1 LSRRLSQIRSPE
13 AVVTD
18 DRSRAPGLIGSRDNS
33 QGSRPTDASIL
44 KPALASLFR
53 QEPNKMQRQRGS
65 VIIIVLWTSILLT
78 VLVTVMAGKVQLSAR
93 TAFHNRTAVSDM
105 ADVASA
111 MTRAEMELMLELM
124 PAQIDQEQKL
134 DDEGNIRSPA
144 YRFNGQPLTLYYPVG
159 ENMVVR
165 IYNHAG
171 KINLN
176 GLREASLQLLI
187 EKRLGPEPDPQRVQE
202 LLGAWIDWHDLND
215 LAGINGAE
223 SEYYES
229 LDPPYSARNAREM
242 DSVEELR
249 LIRGFDELF
258 KDVNLDA
265 AFTVYGEGE
274 TVNLN
279 LATREAMQLL
289 PGLTDELIEQILLY
303 RELRDFRSRPDVG
316 EIIPIENFVELSNW
330 VGNNSSAAYSVYA
343 YPRAEVETGDVQEV
357 DPVTRAYMEIWD
369 IRSAADRARVYKVD
383 PYARLPDTSPPKL
396 ED

>member
-1 LSRRLSQIRSPE
+1 
-13 AVVTD
+13 
-18 DRSRAPGLIGSRDNS
+18 
-33 QGSRPTDASIL
+33 
-44 KPALASLFR
+44 
-53 QEPNKMQRQRGS
+53 MQRQRGS

-93 TAFHNRTAVSDM
+93 TAFHNRTAVGDM
-105 ADVASA
+105 AAVASA
-111 MTRAEMELMLELM
+111 MNQAEMELMLESM
-124 PAQIDQEQKL
+124 PEPIDQEQVL
-134 DDEGNIRSPA
+134 DDEGNVRLRA
-144 YRFNGQPLTLYYPVG
+144 NRFNGQPLTLYYPAG
-159 ENMVVR
+159 EDMVVR

-176 GLREASLQLLI
+176 GMREANLQLII

-202 LLGAWIDWHDLND
+202 LLGAWTDWTDLND

-223 SEYYES
+223 SDYYES
-229 LDPPYSARNAREM
+229 LDPPYRARNSREL

-249 LIRGFDELF
+249 LIRGYDELF

-265 AFTVYGEGE
+265 AFTVYGDGD

-279 LATREAMQLL
+279 LATREAMQML

-303 RELRDFRSRPDVG
+303 RESRDFRNRADVG

-330 VGNNSSAAYSVYA
+330 VGNNTSAVYSVYA
-343 YPRAEVETGDVQEV
+343 YPRAEVATGDAAADPEQEV
-357 DPVTRAYMEIWD
+357 DPVTQAYMEIWD
-369 IRSAADRARVYKVD
+369 VRSAADRARVYKVD
-383 PYARLPDTSPPKL
+383 PYARLPDTSPPRV

>member
-1 LSRRLSQIRSPE
+1 
-13 AVVTD
+13 
-18 DRSRAPGLIGSRDNS
+18 
-33 QGSRPTDASIL
+33 
-44 KPALASLFR
+44 
-53 QEPNKMQRQRGS
+53 MQRQRGS

-93 TAFHNRTAVSDM
+93 TAFHNRTAVGDM
-105 ADVASA
+105 AAVASA
-111 MTRAEMELMLELM
+111 MNQAEMELMLESM
-124 PAQIDQEQKL
+124 PEPIDQEQVL
-134 DDEGNIRSPA
+134 DDEGNVRLRA
-144 YRFNGQPLTLYYPVG
+144 NRFNGQPLTLYYPAG
-159 ENMVVR
+159 EDMVVR

-176 GLREASLQLLI
+176 GMREANLQLII

-202 LLGAWIDWHDLND
+202 LLGAWTDWTDLND

-223 SEYYES
+223 SDYYES
-229 LDPPYSARNAREM
+229 LDPPYRARNSREL

-249 LIRGFDELF
+249 LIRGYDELF

-265 AFTVYGEGE
+265 AFTVYGDGD

-279 LATREAMQLL
+279 LATREAMQML

-303 RELRDFRSRPDVG
+303 RESRDFRNRADVG

-330 VGNNSSAAYSVYA
+330 VGNNTSAVYSVYA
-343 YPRAEVETGDVQEV
+343 YPRAEVPTGDAAADPEQEV
-357 DPVTRAYMEIWD
+357 DPVTQAYMEIWD
-369 IRSAADRARVYKVD
+369 VRSAADRARVYKVD
-383 PYARLPDTSPPKL
+383 PYARLPDTSPPRV

>member
-1 LSRRLSQIRSPE
+1 
-13 AVVTD
+13 
-18 DRSRAPGLIGSRDNS
+18 
-33 QGSRPTDASIL
+33 
-44 KPALASLFR
+44 
-53 QEPNKMQRQRGS
+53 MQRQRGS

-93 TAFHNRTAVSDM
+93 TAFHNRTAVGDM
-105 ADVASA
+105 ATVASA
-111 MTRAEMELMLELM
+111 MNQAEMELMLESM
-124 PAQIDQEQKL
+124 PEPIDQEQVL
-134 DDEGNIRSPA
+134 DDEGNVRLRA
-144 YRFNGQPLTLYYPVG
+144 NRFNGQPLTLYYPAG
-159 ENMVVR
+159 EDMVVR

-176 GLREASLQLLI
+176 GMREANLQLII

-202 LLGAWIDWHDLND
+202 LLGAWTDWTDLND

-223 SEYYES
+223 SDYYES
-229 LDPPYSARNAREM
+229 LDPPYSARNSREL

-249 LIRGFDELF
+249 LIRGYDELF

-265 AFTVYGEGE
+265 AFTVYGDGD

-279 LATREAMQLL
+279 LATREAMQML

-303 RELRDFRSRPDVG
+303 RESRDFRNRADVG

-330 VGNNSSAAYSVYA
+330 VGNNTSAVYSVYA
-343 YPRAEVETGDVQEV
+343 YPRAEVATGDAAADPEQEV
-357 DPVTRAYMEIWD
+357 DPVTQAYMEIWD
-369 IRSAADRARVYKVD
+369 VRSAADRARVYKVD
-383 PYARLPDTSPPKL
+383 PYARLPDTSPPRV

>member
-1 LSRRLSQIRSPE
+1 
-13 AVVTD
+13 
-18 DRSRAPGLIGSRDNS
+18 
-33 QGSRPTDASIL
+33 
-44 KPALASLFR
+44 
-53 QEPNKMQRQRGS
+53 MQRQRGS

-93 TAFHNRTAVSDM
+93 TAFHNRTAVGDM
-105 ADVASA
+105 AAVASA
-111 MTRAEMELMLELM
+111 MNQAEMELMLESM
-124 PAQIDQEQKL
+124 PEPIDQEQVL
-134 DDEGNIRSPA
+134 DDEGNVRLRA
-144 YRFNGQPLTLYYPVG
+144 NRFNGQPLTLYYPAG
-159 ENMVVR
+159 EDMVVR

-176 GLREASLQLLI
+176 GMREANLQLII

-202 LLGAWIDWHDLND
+202 LLGAWTDWTDLND

-223 SEYYES
+223 SDYYES
-229 LDPPYSARNAREM
+229 LDPPYSARNSREL

-249 LIRGFDELF
+249 LIRGYDELF

-265 AFTVYGEGE
+265 AFTVYGDGD

-279 LATREAMQLL
+279 LATREAMQML

-303 RELRDFRSRPDVG
+303 RESRDFRNRADVG

-330 VGNNSSAAYSVYA
+330 VGNNTSAVYSVYA
-343 YPRAEVETGDVQEV
+343 YPRAEVATGDAAADPEQEV
-357 DPVTRAYMEIWD
+357 DPVTQAYMEIWD
-369 IRSAADRARVYKVD
+369 VRSAADRARVYKVD
-383 PYARLPDTSPPKL
+383 PYARLPDTSPPRV

>member
-1 LSRRLSQIRSPE
+1 
-13 AVVTD
+13 
-18 DRSRAPGLIGSRDNS
+18 
-33 QGSRPTDASIL
+33 
-44 KPALASLFR
+44 
-53 QEPNKMQRQRGS
+53 
-65 VIIIVLWTSILLT
+65 
-78 VLVTVMAGKVQLSAR
+78 
-93 TAFHNRTAVSDM
+93 
-105 ADVASA
+105 
-111 MTRAEMELMLELM
+111 
-124 PAQIDQEQKL
+124 
-134 DDEGNIRSPA
+134 
-144 YRFNGQPLTLYYPVG
+144 
-159 ENMVVR
+159 
-165 IYNHAG
+165 
-171 KINLN
+171 
-176 GLREASLQLLI
+176 
-187 EKRLGPEPDPQRVQE
+187 
-202 LLGAWIDWHDLND
+202 
-215 LAGINGAE
+215 
-223 SEYYES
+223 
-229 LDPPYSARNAREM
+229 M

>member
-1 LSRRLSQIRSPE
+1 
-13 AVVTD
+13 
-18 DRSRAPGLIGSRDNS
+18 
-33 QGSRPTDASIL
+33 
-44 KPALASLFR
+44 
-53 QEPNKMQRQRGS
+53 MQRQRGS

-93 TAFHNRTAVSDM
+93 TAFHNRTAVGDM
-105 ADVASA
+105 AAVASA
-111 MTRAEMELMLELM
+111 MNQAEMELMLESM
-124 PAQIDQEQKL
+124 PEPIDQEQVL
-134 DDEGNIRSPA
+134 DDEGNVRLRA
-144 YRFNGQPLTLYYPVG
+144 NRFNGQPLTLYYPAG
-159 ENMVVR
+159 EDMVVR

-176 GLREASLQLLI
+176 GMREANLQLII

-202 LLGAWIDWHDLND
+202 LLGAWTDWTDLND

-223 SEYYES
+223 SDYYES
-229 LDPPYSARNAREM
+229 LDPPYRARNSREL

-249 LIRGFDELF
+249 LIRGYDELF

-265 AFTVYGEGE
+265 AFTVYGDGD

-279 LATREAMQLL
+279 LATREAMQML

-303 RELRDFRSRPDVG
+303 RESRDFRNRADVG

-330 VGNNSSAAYSVYA
+330 VGINRSAVYSVYA
-343 YPRAEVETGDVQEV
+343 YPRAEVEAGDAEQEPV
-357 DPVTRAYMEIWD
+357 DAAGDPVQAVDSVTQAYMEIWD
-369 IRSAADRARVYKVD
+369 VRSADDRARVYKVD
-383 PYARLPDTSPPKL
+383 PYARLPDTSPPRV